1 MSYVVEKERCTG
13 CGACM
18 VACPVSAITLD
29 DEPDGFGH
37 AAINDDKCIHC
48 NRCKSVCQVLNPPEL
63 RSQEAVYAAQSPS
76 SEVLLTSA
84 SGGAFFELARTF
96 LRDGGTVYGATMHVD
111 HSVAQIIH
119 EGATN
124 ESALRL
130 QQGSKYAMG
139 AAYPVFSEV
148 RRALEAKERV
158 LFSGLP
164 CQVAALRCYLG
175 RDYDGL
181 VTVDIFC
188 HGNTSERHF
197 NLYLSYL
204 ARKHHQEIVGYVFR
218 DKSRG
223 VGYKPNLVLANG
235 KIVRMTALQEAYW
248 YLFQNSKF
256 FRDSC
261 YSCPYSCEQRVGD
274 ISVGDF
280 WGIEKERPELLT
292 SGGGPIDATKGVS
305 AVLANTP
312 KGKELIGASNLV
324 LEECKIANV
333 AASGEAVRNP
343 QPMPEDRDVVLDLF
357 RKGDYAKI
365 KRYSIR
371 QMGANYLVDLI
382 YDTKAVQL
390 LRKLLGRA

>member
-1 MSYVVEKERCTG
+1 MTCVVEKERCTG
-13 CGACM
+13 CGACL
-18 VACPVSAITLD
+18 VACPVSAITLNE
-29 DEPDGFGH
+29 EPDGFGH
-37 AAINDDKCIHC
+37 AVIDDDRCIHC

-76 SEVLLTSA
+76 REVLLTSA

-96 LRDGGTVYGATMHVD
+96 LREGGTVYGAVTHVD
-111 HSVAQIIH
+111 HSVAHIIH
-119 EGATN
+119 EPATN
-124 ESALRL
+124 EAALAP

-148 RRALEAKERV
+148 RQALEANERV

-164 CQVAALRCYLG
+164 CQVAALRRYLG

-197 NLYLSYL
+197 NIYLNYL

-223 VGYKPNLVLANG
+223 VGYKPYLTLANG
-235 KIVRMTALQEAYW
+235 KVVRMTALQEAYW

-261 YSCPYSCEQRVGD
+261 YSCPYSCGQRVGD

-292 SGGGPIDATKGVS
+292 ANGGPIDGTKGVS

-312 KGKELIGASNLV
+312 KGKELVGASDLV
-324 LEECKIANV
+324 REECTIADV
-333 AASGEAVRNP
+333 AAWGEAVRNP
-343 QPMPEDRDVVLDLF
+343 QPMPADRAEVLAQF
-357 RKGDYAKI
+357 REGDYAKI
-365 KRYSIR
+365 KRYSIK
-371 QMGANYLVDLI
+371 QMGVNYLIDLI